1 MIFLGCSR
9 YIYTATLPVKAGD
22 FGVDFPCAFQPS
34 TRRKEQRLSLPE
46 NTNNKKTATIASDVF
61 LFDPQSVVVF
71 FFSSTNVHFKTFSQA
86 LAGHFRHGT
95 DQKVPFSQP
104 RKALQ
109 LLRALAKSEPMLLST
124 QQVEISGIW
133 KDFQKKR
140 WLFFF
145 GKGKVTPF
153 LIYTVVFWYPG

>member
-1 MIFLGCSR
+1 MIFLGC
-9 YIYTATLPVKAGD
+9 TLYHIQQLFQLKLVIS
-22 FGVDFPCAFQPS
+22 GVDFPCAFQPS

-46 NTNNKKTATIASDVF
+46 NTNNKKAATIASDVF
-61 LFDPQSVVVF
+61 LFDPQIVVVF
-71 FFSSTNVHFKTFSQA
+71 FFSSTNVHFKTLFQA

-124 QQVEISGIW
+124 QQVEMAGIW
-133 KDFQKKR
+133 KDFPKKR
-140 WLFFF
+140 WLFFLE
-145 GKGKVTPF
+145 KVR
-153 LIYTVVFWYPG
+153 